1 MGNVKCKWT
10 CFNRRSNQLRVRALR
25 ALHSSWNPRNILH
38 TIHSSLQSSIVHV
51 VTFTSSTRPLNIKG
65 GLSLKQ
71 IFSPRLTTFMTNNT
85 FQDLIL
91 HSLKLLEIST
101 AADVGP
107 VDYVWRTAW
116 LPLIYF
122 STVALHETS
131 TSPCARW
138 SPQRA
143 SWHGGSSGFQPG
155 LEPPP
160 WTGRA
165 GTGPE
170 PGPRHCWGWRGVLR
184 TWRKILRTHGIR
196 LRMTCRFELE
206 SFIKM
211 DKLEVKQRKSRY
223 CLNRVSKESKRG
235 LMDF

>member
-1 MGNVKCKWT
+1 M
-10 CFNRRSNQLRVRALR
+10 
-25 ALHSSWNPRNILH
+25 
-38 TIHSSLQSSIVHV
+38 HV
-51 VTFTSSTRPLNIKG
+51 VTFTSSKRPLNMIKV

-71 IFSPRLTTFMTNNT
+71 IFSPRCATTIITNNA
-85 FQDLIL
+85 FQDLIF
-91 HSLKLLEIST
+91 HSLKVLEIST
-101 AADVGP
+101 TADMGS
-107 VDYVWRTAW
+107 VDYFWSTAL

-122 STVALHETS
+122 STVVLHETS

-155 LEPPP
+155 LEPPL

-170 PGPRHCWGWRGVLR
+170 PGPRHCWGWRGMLR

-196 LRMTCRFELE
+196 LRMTCSIVFNKNGQTR
-206 SFIKM
+206 S
-211 DKLEVKQRKSRY
+211 
-223 CLNRVSKESKRG
+223 
-235 LMDF
+235 